1 MGGKLAT
8 RHAPG
13 QAARPRPCYA
23 GRMLRRTLLT
33 VPAIMLLHPAFGA
46 PAALTVRTQYECLW
60 WSESQMEGLRA
71 DSPLPKTTRVK
82 LDRWEYSD
90 PVGVPNPDDVILV
103 VTLSAPAGRTLSLT
117 VRPNWRIGGNWRTGI
132 ALPAR
137 SIALE
142 PGAARTEEFTI
153 PVRQMIYDLR
163 ARRLSA
169 MVMADGKQVARAEL
183 PIIGG
188 D

>member
-1 MGGKLAT
+1 
-8 RHAPG
+8 
-13 QAARPRPCYA
+13 
-23 GRMLRRTLLT
+23 MLRRTLLAL
-33 VPAIMLLHPAFGA
+33 PAVTLLRPALAA
-46 PAALTVRTQYECLW
+46 PAPLAVRAHYECLW
-60 WSESQMEGLRA
+60 WADSQMEGLRA

-90 PVGVPNPDDVILV
+90 PVGVPNPDEVILV
-103 VTLSAPAGRTLSLT
+103 VTLTAPAARTLSLT
-117 VRPNWRIGGNWRTGI
+117 VRPSWRIGGTGRAGT

-137 SIALE
+137 SITLE

-153 PVRQMIYDLR
+153 PVRRMIHDQS
-163 ARRLSA
+163 ARRLA
-169 MVMADGKQVARAEL
+169 AVVLADGRQVTRAEL